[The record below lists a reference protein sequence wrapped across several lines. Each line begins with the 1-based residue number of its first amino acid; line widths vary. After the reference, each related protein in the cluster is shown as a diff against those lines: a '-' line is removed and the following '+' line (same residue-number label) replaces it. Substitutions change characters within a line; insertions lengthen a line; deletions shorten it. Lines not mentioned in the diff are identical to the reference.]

1 MPLRQFSLQSQTM
14 TSSSSANTLVQ
25 ADTRQIFS
33 VTQLNRR
40 ARQLLETHLSLLW
53 VEGELSNLAR
63 PSSGHWYL
71 TLKDDTAQ
79 IRCAMF
85 RNRNR
90 AVKFDPENGDKVLLR
105 GRVSLYENRGDYQLI
120 VEHMEPAGLGDLQ
133 HRFELLKTKLAEE
146 GLFSNELKQVLPQ
159 FPRHIGLITSPT
171 GAALRDILHV
181 LARRFPT
188 IPVNVYPTPVQGKE
202 AARGISDAL
211 ALANNHAE
219 CDVLILAR
227 GGGSIEDL
235 WAFNEESVARA
246 IAASTIP
253 IVSGVGHETDTTIAD
268 FVADL
273 RAPTP
278 SAAAEL
284 TSPDGHELRQVF
296 QSYSDW
302 FGQQA
307 RARLNTAQQVL
318 RNLRLRLRHPSEILE
333 KQGQH
338 LDHLEI
344 RLLKSIQ
351 LHLHSK
357 QLELGQTLSRYH
369 AQAPQAKLAQLSD
382 RNKYLHERLNTA
394 IKHHLGRKGDEFTA
408 AAGLLQAVSPLNTLE
423 RGYAIA
429 QTKARHVITHVADT
443 KVQDQIRVTVL
454 DGTLD
459 CQVQGIQPYPGIER
473 ESNED

>member
-1 MPLRQFSLQSQTM
+1 M
-14 TSSSSANTLVQ
+14 TTSSSANTSSQ
-25 ADTRQIFS
+25 ADARQVFS

-63 PSSGHWYL
+63 PSSGHWYF
-71 TLKDDTAQ
+71 TLKDEHAQ

-85 RNRNR
+85 RNRNQ
-90 AVKFDPENGDKVLLR
+90 AVKFRPENGEKILLR

-133 HRFELLKTKLAEE
+133 RRFELLKEKLAAE
-146 GLFSNELKQVLPQ
+146 GLFSEDNKQPLPQ
-159 FPRHIGLITSPT
+159 FPQHIGLITSPT
-171 GAALRDILHV
+171 GAAVKDVLHV
-181 LARRFPT
+181 LQRRFPA
-188 IPVNVYPTPVQGKE
+188 IPVTIYPSPVQGNE
-202 AARGISDAL
+202 AIRGIADAL
-211 ALANNHAE
+211 TLANGRAE
-219 CDVLILAR
+219 CDVLILTR

-246 IAASTIP
+246 IAASAIP
-253 IVSGVGHETDTTIAD
+253 VISAVGHETDTTIAD
-268 FVADL
+268 FVADV

-284 TSPDGHELRQVF
+284 ASPDAYEFAQVL
-296 QSYSDW
+296 QGYSDW
-302 FGQQA
+302 LSQQA
-307 RARLNTAQQVL
+307 HVKLNNAQQIL

-357 QLELGQTLSRYH
+357 QLDLGQVLSRYH

-382 RNKYLHERLNTA
+382 RNKHLRERLNTA
-394 IKHHLGRKGDEFTA
+394 IKHNLARKNDEFAA

-429 QTKARHVITHVADT
+429 QNKARQVITHVADT
-443 KVQDQIRVTVL
+443 EAQDQITVTVL

-459 CQVQGIQPYPGIER
+459 CQVQSVHPYPDAPP
-473 ESNED
+473 ESNDD

>member
-1 MPLRQFSLQSQTM
+1 M
-14 TSSSSANTLVQ
+14 TSSSSAHTSTSTSASTSAQ
-25 ADTRQIFS
+25 ADARQIFS

-53 VEGELSNLAR
+53 VEAELSNIAR
-63 PSSGHWYL
+63 PSSGHWYF
-71 TLKDDTAQ
+71 TLKDDNAQ

-85 RNRNR
+85 RNRNQ
-90 AVKFDPENGDKVLLR
+90 AVRLRPENGDKILVR

-133 HRFELLKTKLAEE
+133 RRFELLKSKLAEE
-146 GLFSNELKQVLPQ
+146 GLFDDDLKQPLPQ
-159 FPRHIGLITSPT
+159 FAQHIGLITSPT
-171 GAALRDILHV
+171 GAALRDLLHV
-181 LARRFPT
+181 LERRFPA
-188 IPVNVYPTPVQGKE
+188 IPVSIYPSPVQGNE
-202 AARGISDAL
+202 AVQGISDAL
-211 ALANNHAE
+211 ALANTRAE

-253 IVSGVGHETDTTIAD
+253 VVSGVGHETDTTIAD

-284 TSPDGHELRQVF
+284 ASPDAQELAQVF
-296 QSYSDW
+296 QGYSDW
-302 FGQQA
+302 FSQQA
-307 RARLNTAQQVL
+307 HAQLSKAQQTL

-351 LHLHSK
+351 LHLHGK
-357 QLELGQTLSRYH
+357 QLELGQVLSRYH

-382 RNKYLHERLNTA
+382 RNKHFRERLNTA
-394 IKHHLGRKGDEFTA
+394 IKHNLARKNDEFA
-408 AAGLLQAVSPLNTLE
+408 AATGLLQAVSPLNTLE

-429 QTKARHVITHVADT
+429 QNKARQVITHVADT
-443 KVQDQIRVTVL
+443 DVEDQITVTVL

-459 CQVQGIQPYPGIER
+459 CQVESVHPYPASTP
-473 ESNED
+473 ESNGD